1 MRKIKKLIIS
11 IILFSVFSGCTSL
24 TTYVGEKRI
33 ESALKLYNLNG
44 VTSSGIEKLA
54 SGLKYIPDS
63 QIGIENFN
71 KQAVEISREKDNIL
85 KKKFYSVY
93 DMERLKTY
101 ITLNEEASKLKYKIK
116 SIQFNSKDYISSR
129 AKINKVFIDY
139 VVNDSK
145 NLINLPR
152 KIKIEKINYYKGL
165 NSFINNN
172 RVYNIISSLEFQVTK
187 QVYLTS
193 SFRHYNHMNQ
203 IINESLIDFT
213 SRNKNRE
220 IEKYVYLN
228 GYRGIIPINTNNYVV
243 DMIFSECRTYSK
255 DTTVEKKID
264 KEIITEHKKLVIKG
278 TYKLFDN
285 NGGSFI
291 KSKYFEIYKDYDV
304 VMEKYKNKRIYKNE
318 EKEIMKILRNE
329 FNKIII
335 RDLKE
340 LI

>member
-1 MRKIKKLIIS
+1 MRKIKGLIIS
-11 IILFSVFSGCTSL
+11 IILFSIFSGCTSL
-24 TTYVGEKRI
+24 TAYIGGKRI
-33 ESALKLYNLNG
+33 ESALKSYNLNG

-71 KQAVEISREKDNIL
+71 KQSVEISKEKDSIL
-85 KKKFYSVY
+85 KKNFYSSY
-93 DMERLKTY
+93 DIEILKTY

-116 SIQFNSKDYISSR
+116 DIEFNSKDYINSR
-129 AKINKVFIDY
+129 AKISKVFIDY
-139 VVNDSK
+139 VINDSK

-152 KIKIEKINYYKGL
+152 ERKIEKINYYKYL

-172 RVYNIISSLEFQVTK
+172 RVYNIISSLELQVTK

-193 SFRHYNHMNQ
+193 SFRRYNRINQ
-203 IINESLIDFT
+203 MVNDSLIDFT
-213 SRNKNRE
+213 YRNQNVE
-220 IEKYVYLN
+220 IENYLYLN
-228 GYRGIIPINTNNYVV
+228 GYRGVIPININNYVV

-255 DTTVEKKID
+255 DTKVEKKID
-264 KEIITEHKKLVIKG
+264 KEIIIEHKKLVIRG

-291 KSKYFEIYKDYDV
+291 KSKYFEISKNYNV

-318 EKEIMKILRNE
+318 EKEIRKILRNE

-335 RDLKE
+335 RDLKD